1 MAVSAAVMQRVSQL
15 RELLEHH
22 NRCYYVLDS
31 PEITDADYDALF
43 RELQALET
51 KHPELDDPNSPTR
64 RVGGEV
70 AEGFESASH
79 SLPMMSLDNAMVSPG
94 EDEEDDLDF
103 SAWREFAATKLVNSF
118 VERVQLVVYEALNQ
132 AHGRLLSDKERTRFG
147 PVIGRAVREKLLR
160 AGKADRAGFE
170 SAIEE
175 VRANLCKVSKQ
186 QGVKPTSLLDLDSTS
201 SSNPLDFKTIP
212 AIVWGNPAQSLGRFW
227 SDPKMDGLAVE
238 VVYEKVKGKKEW
250 ALVRAITRG
259 DGLTGEMVTANMRTV
274 RNLPL
279 TLRGSCPGNVLEV
292 RGEVV
297 MSSKGFRKLN
307 ETQQEKGLKPFANP
321 RNAAAGSIRQLDP
334 AIAALRPLRF
344 IAYGVGLPIVD
355 GAGFWPTQAK
365 LLAALKDYGFTIAP
379 QARLCAE
386 IGEVEKQFAYLLENR
401 DELPFEIDGVVAK
414 LDDRYL
420 QAFIGATARAPKWA
434 IALKFPAQQA
444 VTKLLGVTVQVGRT
458 GVLTPVAELEP
469 VRLGGVE
476 VSRATLHNYDEVAKK
491 RVAIG
496 DLVRLQ
502 RAGDVIP
509 QVLGPAEDKPEN
521 LKSAIVVPTACP
533 VCLGPVARTEG
544 EVALRCV
551 NASCPAQL
559 EQALIH
565 FVSRAGLDME
575 GVGKEWIKRLVRD
588 GKLASPADIF
598 TLDVETL
605 ADYER
610 MGEKSSQN
618 FIKAVEKARKNV
630 TLARLIAGL
639 GIRHVGE
646 QTAKALAMRYSDLD
660 ELAACENEEAKVAQL
675 TALDDVGE
683 VMARSIVSFFA
694 SGANQALLNRF
705 KELHLWP
712 SGTMKKTTGELPLAA
727 KRFVFTG
734 TLPVTRSQAEAM
746 AEEQGGKAVKSV
758 SAKTDYLVAGDNAG
772 SKLDKAEKLGVSII
786 DYDTFL
792 GLLERGPK

>member
-1 MAVSAAVMQRVSQL
+1 MAVLSAVMQRVVKL

-22 NRCYYVLDS
+22 NRCYYVLDA

-51 KHPELDDPNSPTR
+51 KHPELDDPNSPTQ

-70 AEGFESASH
+70 AEGFVSAPH
-79 SLPMMSLDNAMVSPG
+79 SLPMMSLDNAMVLPRQNK
-94 EDEEDDLDF
+94 EESDLDF

-118 VERVQLVVYEALNQ
+118 VERMQLAGYEALQ
-132 AHGRLLSDKERTRFG
+132 HDLGRVFTDKERTRFL
-147 PVIGRAVREKLLR
+147 PRISRAVREMLLNNS
-160 AGKADRAGFE
+160 GADKAGFE
-170 SAIEE
+170 AVLNDILSNIS
-175 VRANLCKVSKQ
+175 NVSQPQ
-186 QGVKPTSLLDLDSTS
+186 QARFGNLLDLASPARGKPS
-201 SSNPLDFKTIP
+201 VP
-212 AIVWGNPAQSLGRFW
+212 AIVWANPAKALSRFW
-227 SDPKMDGLAVE
+227 ADPKMDGLAVE
-238 VVYEKVKGKKEW
+238 AVYEKKKEKW
-250 ALVRAITRG
+250 VLVKAITRG
-259 DGLTGEMVTANMRTV
+259 DGLMGEVVTANMRTV
-274 RNLPL
+274 KNLPL
-279 TLRGSCPGNVLEV
+279 TLQANCPGNVLEV

-297 MSSKGFRKLN
+297 MSSDGFRKLN
-307 ETQQEKGLKPFANP
+307 ESQEEKGLKPFANP

-334 AIAALRPLRF
+334 AIAASRPLWF

-355 GAGFWPTQAK
+355 GAEFWPTQAK
-365 LLAALKDYGFTIAP
+365 LMAALKDYGFTIAP
-379 QARLCAE
+379 EARLCVAL
-386 IGEVEKQFAYLLENR
+386 GDVEKQFAYLLEHRN
-401 DELPFEIDGVVAK
+401 ELPFEIDGVVAK

-420 QAFIGATARAPKWA
+420 QAFIGVTARAPKWA

-469 VRLGGVE
+469 IRVGGVE
-476 VSRATLHNYDEVAKK
+476 VSRATLHNYDEIVKK
-491 RVAIG
+491 RLAIG

-509 QVLGPAEDKPEN
+509 QVLGPVENKPEN
-521 LKSAIVVPTACP
+521 IESTILMPTVCP

-559 EQALIH
+559 EQALVH

-588 GKLASPADIF
+588 GKLTSPADLF
-598 TLDVETL
+598 TLKVETL
-605 ADYER
+605 AGYER
-610 MGEKSSQN
+610 MGERSSQN
-618 FIKAVEKARKNV
+618 FIKAVEKARKNA

-646 QTAKALAMRYSDLD
+646 QTAKALAMRYADLD

-675 TALDDVGE
+675 TALADVGE
-683 VMARSIVSFFA
+683 VMARSIVAFFA
-694 SGANQALLNRF
+694 SEANQALLNRF
-705 KELHLWP
+705 KELCLWP
-712 SGTMKKTTGELPLAA
+712 CGIARETGIAA
-727 KRFVFTG
+727 KPLSGKRLVFTG
-734 TLPVTRSQAEAM
+734 SIPVTRSQAEAM
-746 AEEQGGKAVKSV
+746 AEEHGGRAVKSV
-758 SAKTDYLVAGDNAG
+758 SIKTDYLVAGDNPG
-772 SKLDKAEKLGVSII
+772 NKLDKAKKLGVSII